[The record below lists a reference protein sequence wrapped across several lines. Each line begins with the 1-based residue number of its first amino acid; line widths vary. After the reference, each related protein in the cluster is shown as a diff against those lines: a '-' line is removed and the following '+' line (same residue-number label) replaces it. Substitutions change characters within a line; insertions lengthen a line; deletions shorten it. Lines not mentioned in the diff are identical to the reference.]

1 MENKFH
7 GIKIK
12 VNSQSEN
19 ETVQKILFSQG
30 CEWSGRGGRH
40 LQYVDAP
47 YLFVNQYGLITYSR
61 SEITFKEHGN
71 KEMEICME
79 PSLKEVSM
87 TEIFGKKI
95 NVRLLEEF
103 LDKYGK

>member
-12 VNSQSEN
+12 VNSQSES

-30 CEWSGRGGRH
+30 CDWFVGGGKHPR
-40 LQYVDAP
+40 QTDAP
-47 YLFVNQYGLITYSR
+47 YLFVSQSGFITCSR
-61 SEITFKEHGN
+61 LEITFKEHGN

-79 PSLKEVSM
+79 PSLKEVQM

-95 NVRLLEEF
+95 SVKLLKEF
-103 LDKYGK
+103 LDKNGK

>member
-1 MENKFH
+1 MENKFQ

-12 VNSQSEN
+12 VNNPSES

-30 CEWSGRGGRH
+30 CEWLGRGGRYP
-40 LQYVDAP
+40 QYTYAP
-47 YLFVNQYGLITYSR
+47 YLFVSQDGFIKYSQ
-61 SEITFKEHGN
+61 SEETFKMHGN

-87 TEIFGKKI
+87 AEIFGKKI
-95 NVRLLEEF
+95 SVKLLEEF
-103 LDKYGK
+103 LDKYGE